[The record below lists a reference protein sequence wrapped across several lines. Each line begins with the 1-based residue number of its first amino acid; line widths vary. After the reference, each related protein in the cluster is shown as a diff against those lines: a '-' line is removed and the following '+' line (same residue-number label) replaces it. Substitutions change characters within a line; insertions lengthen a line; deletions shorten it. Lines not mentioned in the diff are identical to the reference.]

1 MPSTKRP
8 ISLVL
13 CLATLAA
20 LALGCGIGSDRAYQE
35 PLSKMRITGT
45 RTVGQ
50 ELRLELD
57 YRQTY
62 DVDVD
67 VECDLKQ
74 GSEVIQQIGYGVVQA
89 NPGGHPDATPA
100 VGTLAFPFRVEK
112 AGSYLVVC
120 FTTKDAENKLKTPL
134 TVSAH

>member
-13 CLATLAA
+13 CLATPAA

-74 GSEVIQQIGYGVVQA
+74 SGEVVEQIGNGTVPA
-89 NPGGHPDATPA
+89 NAGGRPDATPA
-100 VGTLAFPFRVEK
+100 VGSLAFSFRVEN
-112 AGSYLVVC
+112 AGSYVVVC
-120 FTTKDAENKLKTPL
+120 FTPADAENEL
-134 TVSAH
+134 TTSLNVSAK

>member
-1 MPSTKRP
+1 MSSAKRFVP
-8 ISLVL
+8 LLL
-13 CLATLAA
+13 CSAALAA
-20 LALGCGIGSDRAYQE
+20 LAFGCGIGSDKSYQE
-35 PLSKMRITGT
+35 PLSKIRITGT

-62 DVDVD
+62 DVDVE

-74 GSEVIQQIGYGVVQA
+74 GSEVVEQIGLSGVPS
-89 NPGGHPDATPA
+89 NPSGRADATPA
-100 VGTLAFPFRVEK
+100 VGTLAFQFRVEK

-120 FTTKDAENKLKTPL
+120 FTPADSENELKTSL
-134 TVSAH
+134 EVAAK

>member
-1 MPSTKRP
+1 MSPAKPSIP
-8 ISLVL
+8 ILL
-13 CLATLAA
+13 FLGAIAA

-100 VGTLAFPFRVEK
+100 VGTLVFPFRVEK

-120 FTTKDAENKLKTPL
+120 FTTKDAENKLKTSL
-134 TVSAH
+134 NVSAH